1 MCVVALTAS
10 IAACNIN
17 LVRRDLSAVRHECD
31 TEQILVAPVYQ
42 QRVFGE
48 CMYDVTL
55 GPNVERENISMNN
68 ESDTSSIILVVED
81 VNETRDGIEK
91 LLKADGYR
99 VTLARDEKD
108 AIESAQRVPPNLILV
123 SVAGLPH
130 EVVIA
135 ARHIRE
141 LAAVGENVPVVV
153 FCIAEI
159 DEGDE
164 VAIGKNVY
172 ITRPDNFNQLRTLLA
187 RLLNEIPI
195 AA

>member
-1 MCVVALTAS
+1 MMDDAGRKT
-10 IAACNIN
+10 
-17 LVRRDLSAVRHECD
+17 R
-31 TEQILVAPVYQ
+31 TE
-42 QRVFGE
+42 
-48 CMYDVTL
+48 
-55 GPNVERENISMNN
+55 NSSMNN
-68 ESDTSSIILVVED
+68 ESDISSIILVVED

-99 VTLARDEKD
+99 VTLGRDEKD
-108 AIESAQRVPPNLILV
+108 AIESAQREPPNLILV

-130 EVVIA
+130 EVVNA
-135 ARHIRE
+135 ARTIRK
-141 LAAVGENVPVVV
+141 LAALGENVPVVV

-164 VAIGKNVY
+164 VAIGQNVY

>member
-1 MCVVALTAS
+1 LTPLDP
-10 IAACNIN
+10 IG
-17 LVRRDLSAVRHECD
+17 
-31 TEQILVAPVYQ
+31 EQ
-42 QRVFGE
+42 E
-48 CMYDVTL
+48 
-55 GPNVERENISMNN
+55 NVSMNSEN
-68 ESDTSSIILVVED
+68 DTSSIILVVED
-81 VNETRDGIEK
+81 INETRDGIEK
-91 LLKADGYR
+91 LLKADGYI

-108 AIESAQRVPPNLILV
+108 AIESARRQRPNLILV

-141 LAAVGENVPVVV
+141 RAAVGENVPVVV

-159 DEGDE
+159 AEGDE

>member
-1 MCVVALTAS
+1 ML
-10 IAACNIN
+10 
-17 LVRRDLSAVRHECD
+17 D
-31 TEQILVAPVYQ
+31 TN
-42 QRVFGE
+42 GE
-48 CMYDVTL
+48 RK
-55 GPNVERENISMNN
+55 NVSMNN
-68 ESDTSSIILVVED
+68 ESNRSSIILVVED
-81 VNETRDGIEK
+81 INETRDGIEK
-91 LLKADGYR
+91 LLKADGYI

-108 AIESAQRVPPNLILV
+108 AIESARRQRPDLILV

-141 LAAVGENVPVVV
+141 LAAVGESVPVVV

-164 VAIGKNVY
+164 VAVGKNVY
-172 ITRPDNFNQLRTLLA
+172 ITRPDNWNQLRTLLA

>member
-1 MCVVALTAS
+1 M
-10 IAACNIN
+10 
-17 LVRRDLSAVRHECD
+17 
-31 TEQILVAPVYQ
+31 
-42 QRVFGE
+42 
-48 CMYDVTL
+48 
-55 GPNVERENISMNN
+55 
-68 ESDTSSIILVVED
+68 ED

-91 LLKADGYR
+91 LLKADRYR

-108 AIESAQRVPPNLILV
+108 AIESAQREPPNLILV

-141 LAAVGENVPVVV
+141 LAALGENVPVVV
-153 FCIAEI
+153 FCIADI

-164 VAIGKNVY
+164 IAIGKNVY

-187 RLLNEIPI
+187 RLLNEIRI

>member
-1 MCVVALTAS
+1 
-10 IAACNIN
+10 
-17 LVRRDLSAVRHECD
+17 
-31 TEQILVAPVYQ
+31 
-42 QRVFGE
+42 
-48 CMYDVTL
+48 
-55 GPNVERENISMNN
+55 MNN
-68 ESDTSSIILVVED
+68 KNGTSSIILVVED

-108 AIESAQRVPPNLILV
+108 AIESAQREPPNLILV

-141 LAAVGENVPVVV
+141 LGSLGQNVPVVV

-164 VAIGKNVY
+164 LAIGENVY

>member
-1 MCVVALTAS
+1 MM
-10 IAACNIN
+10 
-17 LVRRDLSAVRHECD
+17 D
-31 TEQILVAPVYQ
+31 
-42 QRVFGE
+42 
-48 CMYDVTL
+48 DV
-55 GPNVERENISMNN
+55 GPDVERENSSMNN

-108 AIESAQRVPPNLILV
+108 AIESAQREPPNLILV

-130 EVVIA
+130 EVVTT
-135 ARHIRE
+135 ARQIRE
-141 LAAVGENVPVVV
+141 LAALGENVPVVV

-172 ITRPDNFNQLRTLLA
+172 VTRPDNFNQLRTLLA

-195 AA
+195 AARIRLSFNRQRAPAGPLTTKA

>member
-1 MCVVALTAS
+1 MM
-10 IAACNIN
+10 
-17 LVRRDLSAVRHECD
+17 D
-31 TEQILVAPVYQ
+31 
-42 QRVFGE
+42 
-48 CMYDVTL
+48 
-55 GPNVERENISMNN
+55 GPIVEGENISMNKK
-68 ESDTSSIILVVED
+68 SDTSSIILVVED

-99 VTLARDEKD
+99 VTLARNETD
-108 AIESAQRVPPNLILV
+108 AIESAQREPPNLILV

-141 LAAVGENVPVVV
+141 LAGLAVVVPVVV

-159 DEGDE
+159 DEGAE
-164 VAIGKNVY
+164 VAIGENVY

>member
-1 MCVVALTAS
+1 
-10 IAACNIN
+10 
-17 LVRRDLSAVRHECD
+17 
-31 TEQILVAPVYQ
+31 
-42 QRVFGE
+42 
-48 CMYDVTL
+48 
-55 GPNVERENISMNN
+55 MNN
-68 ESDTSSIILVVED
+68 EGDTNSIILVVED
-81 VNETRDGIEK
+81 INETRDGIEK

-108 AIESAQRVPPNLILV
+108 AIESAQREPPHLILV
-123 SVAGLPH
+123 SVAGLPY
-130 EVVIA
+130 EVVTA
-135 ARHIRE
+135 APRIRE
-141 LAAVGENVPVVV
+141 LAELGENVPVVV

-172 ITRPDNFNQLRTLLA
+172 IARPDNFNQLRALLA

>member
-1 MCVVALTAS
+1 MLTRLPRAMDLPGTKSTSTGGESALCS
-10 IAACNIN
+10 FWGLRERSNWSVW
-17 LVRRDLSAVRHECD
+17 LSVFWHDGRRGAQTR
-31 TEQILVAPVYQ
+31 
-42 QRVFGE
+42 RG
-48 CMYDVTL
+48 
-55 GPNVERENISMNN
+55 NISMNKKG
-68 ESDTSSIILVVED
+68 DTSSIILVVED

-99 VTLARDEKD
+99 ITLARDERD
-108 AIESAQRVPPNLILV
+108 AIESAQREPPNLILV

-135 ARHIRE
+135 ARHIRD
-141 LAAVGENVPVVV
+141 LAGLEANVPVVV
-153 FCIAEI
+153 FCIAAI

-164 VAIGKNVY
+164 LAIGQNVY

>member
-1 MCVVALTAS
+1 
-10 IAACNIN
+10 
-17 LVRRDLSAVRHECD
+17 
-31 TEQILVAPVYQ
+31 
-42 QRVFGE
+42 
-48 CMYDVTL
+48 
-55 GPNVERENISMNN
+55 MNN
-68 ESDTSSIILVVED
+68 ESNTNSIILVVEG

-141 LAAVGENVPVVV
+141 LAALGEDVRFVV

-164 VAIGKNVY
+164 VGIGQNVH
-172 ITRPDNFNQLRTLLA
+172 IPRPDNFNQLRTLLT

-195 AA
+195 AV

>member
-1 MCVVALTAS
+1 
-10 IAACNIN
+10 
-17 LVRRDLSAVRHECD
+17 
-31 TEQILVAPVYQ
+31 
-42 QRVFGE
+42 
-48 CMYDVTL
+48 MYDVTL

-123 SVAGLPH
+123 SVAGLPR

-141 LAAVGENVPVVV
+141 LAALGENVPVVL

-159 DEGDE
+159 DECDE
-164 VAIGKNVY
+164 VAIGKTC
-172 ITRPDNFNQLRTLLA
+172 ISLA
-187 RLLNEIPI
+187 PTTSIS
-195 AA
+195 

>member
-1 MCVVALTAS
+1 MNS
-10 IAACNIN
+10 
-17 LVRRDLSAVRHECD
+17 
-31 TEQILVAPVYQ
+31 
-42 QRVFGE
+42 
-48 CMYDVTL
+48 
-55 GPNVERENISMNN
+55 EN
-68 ESDTSSIILVVED
+68 TPSIILVVED

-91 LLKADGYR
+91 LLMADGYL

-108 AIESAQRVPPNLILV
+108 AIESAQRKRPNLILV

-130 EVVIA
+130 EVVTT
-135 ARHIRE
+135 ARNIRE
-141 LAAVGENVPVVV
+141 LAGLEDNVPVVI

-172 ITRPDNFNQLRTLLA
+172 ITRPDNFDQLRTLLA
-187 RLLNEIPI
+187 RLLNGIPI

>member
-10 IAACNIN
+10 IAACNIK
-17 LVRRDLSAVRHECD
+17 VVDHLSAID
-31 TEQILVAPVYQ
+31 
-42 QRVFGE
+42 
-48 CMYDVTL
+48 MNVTPS
-55 GPNVERENISMNN
+55 GSMNTK
-68 ESDTSSIILVVED
+68 SDTSSIILVVED

-91 LLKADGYR
+91 LLKSDGYR
-99 VTLARDEKD
+99 VTLGRDEKE
-108 AIESAQRVPPNLILV
+108 AIESAQREPPNLILV
-123 SVAGLPH
+123 SVAGLPR
-130 EVVIA
+130 EVVIVA
-135 ARHIRE
+135 GHIRE
-141 LAAVGENVPVVV
+141 LAALGENVPVVI

-172 ITRPDNFNQLRTLLA
+172 LTRPDNFNQLRTLLA

>member
-1 MCVVALTAS
+1 MEDDVGAK
-10 IAACNIN
+10 
-17 LVRRDLSAVRHECD
+17 RR
-31 TEQILVAPVYQ
+31 TES
-42 QRVFGE
+42 
-48 CMYDVTL
+48 
-55 GPNVERENISMNN
+55 NSMNN
-68 ESDTSSIILVVED
+68 KSDTSSIILVVED
-81 VNETRDGIEK
+81 INETRDGIEK

-99 VTLARDEKD
+99 VTLARDQKD
-108 AIESAQRVPPNLILV
+108 AIESAQRDPPNLILV

-141 LAAVGENVPVVV
+141 LAALGEDVPVVV
-153 FCIAEI
+153 FCIADI

-187 RLLNEIPI
+187 RLLNLV

>member
-1 MCVVALTAS
+1 
-10 IAACNIN
+10 
-17 LVRRDLSAVRHECD
+17 
-31 TEQILVAPVYQ
+31 
-42 QRVFGE
+42 
-48 CMYDVTL
+48 
-55 GPNVERENISMNN
+55 MNN
-68 ESDTSSIILVVED
+68 ESDINSIILVVED
-81 VNETRDGIEK
+81 VTETRDGIEK
-91 LLKADGYR
+91 LLQADGYR

-108 AIESAQRVPPNLILV
+108 AIESARREPPNLILV

-130 EVVIA
+130 EVVTA

-141 LAAVGENVPVVV
+141 LAALGENVPVVV

-195 AA
+195 AICG

>member
-1 MCVVALTAS
+1 MMEDAGS
-10 IAACNIN
+10 N
-17 LVRRDLSAVRHECD
+17 
-31 TEQILVAPVYQ
+31 
-42 QRVFGE
+42 GE
-48 CMYDVTL
+48 WK
-55 GPNVERENISMNN
+55 NVSMNN
-68 ESDTSSIILVVED
+68 ESDTNSIILVVED

-91 LLKADGYR
+91 LLKADGYC
-99 VTLARDEKD
+99 VTLARDQKD
-108 AIESAQRVPPNLILV
+108 AIESAQRQRPNLILV
-123 SVAGLPH
+123 SMAGLPH
-130 EVVIA
+130 EVVLA
-135 ARHIRE
+135 ARRIRE